1 MARVVAMSRWLHMS
15 HFLSR
20 SWLSPLSISPR
31 FSPFLPQ
38 FSSLFRLTFPAG
50 DSWLIRRPGPP
61 RPAVSKN
68 DRFCIKNDK
77 LCIKNEKLG
86 IKNEECFMKNDEIRR
101 LLSLGGLSSALL
113 A

>member
-1 MARVVAMSRWLHMS
+1 MAREGL
-15 HFLSR
+15 
-20 SWLSPLSISPR
+20 
-31 FSPFLPQ
+31 
-38 FSSLFRLTFPAG
+38 RLRKA
-50 DSWLIRRPGPP
+50 
-61 RPAVSKN
+61 AVSKN